1 MMRVYDFPVNA
12 QSFLAES
19 PLRSR
24 HDAVAARETG
34 RRTAAVSAARGESA
48 AGRKSQVGWIAW
60 GQSAEVLAV
69 CDSVET
75 EYAAIRR
82 GAAIVDLPQRGTVEV
97 RGADRIDFLQRM
109 ITQDVRALQPRRSVR
124 SFWLNRKGRIEADML
139 LSAVGDRIII
149 DLPRAVAASTVAS
162 LGAFV
167 FSEDVQIIDCSPS
180 EYRVAVHGPQA
191 FALLAHCAVDSA
203 ALDELARD
211 AACAEAKI
219 AGVPAV
225 LTRCDSLGTVGIE
238 VSLAT
243 TDVPR
248 VWDAWTSLHD
258 VAAGGVPRARVCG
271 WLAMNIARIE
281 AGEPM
286 FEIDFGS
293 AALPHE
299 TGVIA
304 SRVSMTKGC
313 YLGQEVVARMQSLGK
328 PKQVVCALRI
338 EEGAFPV
345 EGTQLFLASTD
356 GGAGDEVGVITSS
369 TVSPMLG
376 SAVIGF
382 ATIRQAHAAP
392 DTKLRALCDGQL
404 VQATVQASLRS
415 LPSVGEGSV
424 A

>member
-1 MMRVYDFPVNA
+1 VNA
-12 QSFLAES
+12 QPFLAES

-34 RRTAAVSAARGESA
+34 RRSAAVTAARGEGAATRRSSA
-48 AGRKSQVGWIAW
+48 GWIAW
-60 GQSAEVLAV
+60 GTAAEVLAV

-82 GAAIVDLPQRGTVEV
+82 GAAIFDLPQRGTIEV

-109 ITQDVRALQPRRSVR
+109 ITQDLRALQPGRSVR

-139 LSAVGDRIII
+139 LSAVSDRIII

-162 LGAFV
+162 LGAFL
-167 FSEDVQIIDCSPS
+167 FSEDVQIIDASQS
-180 EYRVAVHGPQA
+180 LYRIAVHGPQA
-191 FALLAHCAVDSA
+191 LALLADCAVDSA
-203 ALDELARD
+203 ALDGLVRD
-211 AACAEAKI
+211 GACAETKV
-219 AGVPAV
+219 AGVPVV
-225 LTRCDSLGTVGIE
+225 LTRCDTLGTVGIE
-238 VSLAT
+238 LSLAAS
-243 TDVPR
+243 DAPR

-286 FEIDFGS
+286 FEIDFGT

-299 TGVIA
+299 TGLIE

-328 PKQVVCALRI
+328 PKQVVCALRMD
-338 EEGAFPV
+338 EGAFPV
-345 EGTQLFLASTD
+345 EGSQLFVASGD

-382 ATIRQAHAAP
+382 ATIRQAHTAP
-392 DTKLRALCDGQL
+392 DTKLRALCGGQL
-404 VQATVQASLRS
+404 VHATVQASLRS
-415 LPSVGEGSV
+415 LPAVGEGS
-424 A
+424 AA

>member
-1 MMRVYDFPVNA
+1 MARVYDFPVSA
-12 QSFLAES
+12 PSFLAES

-34 RRTAAVSAARGESA
+34 RRTAAVNAARGEGA
-48 AGRKSQVGWIAW
+48 AARSSSTGWVAW
-60 GQSAEVLAV
+60 GTAAEVLAV

-82 GAAIVDLPQRGTVEV
+82 GAAIVDLPQRGTIEV
-97 RGADRIDFLQRM
+97 RGSDRIDFLQRM
-109 ITQDVRALQPRRSVR
+109 ITQDVRALQPGRSVR

-139 LSAVGDRIII
+139 LSAGIDRIII
-149 DLPRAVAASTVAS
+149 DLPRAVAAATVAS
-162 LGAFV
+162 LGAFL
-167 FSEDVQIIDCSPS
+167 FSEDVQIVDASPLL
-180 EYRVAVHGPQA
+180 YRVGVHGPQA
-191 FALLAHCAVDSA
+191 LELLADCAVDSA
-203 ALDELARD
+203 SLEKLAHPG
-211 AACAEAKI
+211 ACAEAKI
-219 AGVPAV
+219 AGVAAM
-225 LTRCDSLGTVGIE
+225 LTRCDTLGTVGIE
-238 VSLAT
+238 VSLPLA
-243 TDVPR
+243 DAPR

-286 FEIDFGS
+286 FEIDFSS

-328 PKQVVCALRI
+328 PKQVVCALRV

-345 EGTQLFLASTD
+345 EGSQLFVPSAD

-376 SAVIGF
+376 STVIGF
-382 ATIRQAHAAP
+382 ATIRQAQTAP
-392 DTKLRALCDGQL
+392 QTKLRALCDGQL
-404 VQATVQASLRS
+404 VHATVQTSLRS
-415 LPSVGEGSV
+415 LPALGEGS
-424 A
+424 AG

>member
-1 MMRVYDFPVNA
+1 MPRVYDFPVSA
-12 QSFLAES
+12 PSFLVES

-34 RRTAAVSAARGESA
+34 RRTAAVNAARGEGA
-48 AGRKSQVGWIAW
+48 AARSSSTGWIAW
-60 GQSAEVLAV
+60 GSAAEVLAV

-82 GAAIVDLPQRGTVEV
+82 GAAIFDLPQRGTIEV
-97 RGADRIDFLQRM
+97 RGAERIDFLQRM
-109 ITQDVRALQPRRSVR
+109 ITQDVRALQPGRSVR

-139 LSAVGDRIII
+139 LSAASDRIII
-149 DLPRAVAASTVAS
+149 DLPRAVAAATVTS
-162 LGAFV
+162 LSAFL
-167 FSEDVQIIDCSPS
+167 FSEDVQIVDASPS
-180 EYRVAVHGPQA
+180 LYRIAVHGPQA
-191 FALLAHCAVDSA
+191 LALLADCAVDA
-203 ALDELARD
+203 ASLEKLACD
-211 AACAEAKI
+211 GACAEAKI

-225 LTRCDSLGTVGIE
+225 LTRCDTLGTVGIE
-238 VSLAT
+238 LSLAAS
-243 TDVPR
+243 DAPR

-258 VAAGGVPRARVCG
+258 VAAGGVPRARVGG

-286 FEIDFGS
+286 FEIDFGC

-328 PKQVVCALRI
+328 PKQVVCALRVD
-338 EEGAFPV
+338 EGAFPV
-345 EGTQLFLASTD
+345 EGSQLFVPSAD
-356 GGAGDEVGVITSS
+356 GGVGDEIGVITSS

-382 ATIRQAHAAP
+382 ATIRQAYTAP
-392 DTKLRALCDGQL
+392 DTRLCTLCDGQL
-404 VQATVQASLRS
+404 LHATVQASLRS
-415 LPSVGEGSV
+415 LPVVGAGS
-424 A
+424 AA